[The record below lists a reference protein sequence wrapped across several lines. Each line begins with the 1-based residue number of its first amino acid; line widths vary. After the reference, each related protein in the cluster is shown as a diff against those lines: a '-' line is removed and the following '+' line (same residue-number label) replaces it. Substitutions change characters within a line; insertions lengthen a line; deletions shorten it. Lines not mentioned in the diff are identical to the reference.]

1 MAGSP
6 TCFALGP
13 PALSH
18 STNGPTGENFVTGV
32 DSMHLGDGLYSVDI
46 FFSAEMFDSS
56 LESLEPL
63 LSYTVNGATANLVG
77 GNFLG
82 PDFWSGTFQA
92 PGPGATRILSYTQAP
107 TGFRSISGIQQISF
121 TYP

>member
-6 TCFALGP
+6 TYFALGP

-18 STNGPTGENFVTGV
+18 STNGPTSENFVTGV
-32 DSMHLGDGLYSVDI
+32 DSLHLENGLYSVDI

-77 GNFLG
+77 GNFVT

-92 PGPGATRILSYTQAP
+92 PAPGPTRILSYTQGP
-107 TGFRSISGIQQISF
+107 TGFRSVSGVHQSSF
-121 TYP
+121 THP